1 MRNLK
6 KRTAL
11 IIFLC
16 LVLVMAILPMQV
28 FATDVTNEVLTSGD
42 WKYILEDG
50 NATITDYIGSD
61 TTLNIP
67 STIESYTVT
76 KIRETSLS
84 GLKNVVEIVIPDTI
98 TEIGYD
104 VFSGNTSLKTLTVPD
119 SVTKIGGEFCNS
131 CTSLET
137 VKLPANLEAIEYH
150 TFAGCVNL
158 KEITI
163 PSTVTSIGY
172 YAFNN
177 CKALKT
183 LTIPESVTTLGEGAF
198 ASCTGLTEVTI
209 PAETTSIDASSF
221 SNCTNTKFNVYY
233 NSTAHAWTKTQGYS
247 YELIDMPTTTITDTE
262 SKISIVLAAESTAE
276 MKVDPIE
283 ESTDVYKELL
293 EKLTN
298 ATPILAYDISVVNGQ
313 YDEKISITFT
323 LGDGARNEYE
333 GKEIVVLHKKA
344 SGEIEEFRQV
354 VKDSK
359 ITIETTEL
367 SPFMLAV
374 SNEVVETT
382 DADELDDT
390 PKTGTT
396 DFVVLAM
403 SIMLITGAAIV
414 IMKKK

>member
-1 MRNLK
+1 
-6 KRTAL
+6 
-11 IIFLC
+11 
-16 LVLVMAILPMQV
+16 
-28 FATDVTNEVLTSGD
+28 
-42 WKYILEDG
+42 
-50 NATITDYIGSD
+50 
-61 TTLNIP
+61 
-67 STIESYTVT
+67 
-76 KIRETSLS
+76 
-84 GLKNVVEIVIPDTI
+84 
-98 TEIGYD
+98 
-104 VFSGNTSLKTLTVPD
+104 
-119 SVTKIGGEFCNS
+119 
-131 CTSLET
+131 
-137 VKLPANLEAIEYH
+137 
-150 TFAGCVNL
+150 
-158 KEITI
+158 
-163 PSTVTSIGY
+163 
-172 YAFNN
+172 
-177 CKALKT
+177 
-183 LTIPESVTTLGEGAF
+183 
-198 ASCTGLTEVTI
+198 
-209 PAETTSIDASSF
+209 
-221 SNCTNTKFNVYY
+221 
-233 NSTAHAWTKTQGYS
+233 
-247 YELIDMPTTTITDTE
+247 MPTTTITDTE

-276 MKVDPIE
+276 MKVDLVE

-293 EKLTN
+293 GKLTN

-403 SIMLITGAAIV
+403 GIMLITGAAIV

>member
-50 NATITDYIGSD
+50 NATITGYIGSD

-177 CKALKT
+177 CKALKA
-183 LTIPESVTTLGEGAF
+183 LTIPESVTTLDEGAF